1 MPSSPA
7 KANPSKEMPRNRA
20 LLTDI
25 LSQHV
30 FFDNGRKFCL
40 PQMKKQSPLNTFTAL
55 LTLTNPAWKPKAS
68 SGSWALT
75 GGARL
80 SAGLEAWSHVCDGSS
95 LLAHPLN
102 FLLTLYWLKTE
113 VKYWIC
119 LGFFIKNCVLFAIH
133 ASLFILV
140 GCCVLNSGI
149 LLKCRKEPPDHV

>member
-7 KANPSKEMPRNRA
+7 KANPSKEMPRNWA
-20 LLTDI
+20 FLTDI

-30 FFDNGRKFCL
+30 FCDNGRNFCL
-40 PQMKKQSPLNTFTAL
+40 PQMKKQSPLNVFPAL

-102 FLLTLYWLKTE
+102 ISLLAENWGKILNLS
-113 VKYWIC
+113 
-119 LGFFIKNCVLFAIH
+119 GFFHLKLCSV
-133 ASLFILV
+133 
-140 GCCVLNSGI
+140 CNSCIPFYFSGLLCSEPGI